1 METLKTSDGETLFP
15 LTLYVEATPASRSA
29 QQANDK
35 AQRTQDTFGPGLE
48 KPLASYDPNT
58 QSWKTYEATL
68 LLDSMP
74 FLETLPASG
83 MTQNGTLYQ
92 LPQLVRHTVETGCSL
107 WPTPTAVTRPM
118 EGNVRLYR
126 AKIQAGEMTE
136 TEANQMLGK
145 SVREPQGKLQRWPT
159 PTASSWGNEGSRN
172 ILDKRIEDGT
182 ITPEDKRQMT
192 SGNGGRLNPTWVEWL
207 MGFPTGWTDLKD

>member
-1 METLKTSDGETLFP
+1 
-15 LTLYVEATPASRSA
+15 
-29 QQANDK
+29 
-35 AQRTQDTFGPGLE
+35 
-48 KPLASYDPNT
+48 
-58 QSWKTYEATL
+58 
-68 LLDSMP
+68 
-74 FLETLPASG
+74 
-83 MTQNGTLYQ
+83 
-92 LPQLVRHTVETGCSL
+92 
-107 WPTPTAVTRPM
+107 M

-126 AKIQAGEMTE
+126 AKIKAGEMTE
-136 TEANQMLGK
+136 AEADQMLGK